1 MKKSYFLYFF
11 LTILTLTLLSP
22 SSLAQS
28 NLPPALQKIIEYNQ
42 QATASF
48 SVKISFLIA
57 FVAGI
62 IGILSPCILPFLP
75 AYFSYTFKEKKNIT
89 LMTLIFFAGFSLIFV
104 TLGLIAG
111 FVGEQTLVVLQ
122 KSWIVS
128 IAGLILLFLGILTLT
143 GKGFSSIFKFDHRFK
158 NDIPGVFLMG
168 MAFALGW
175 TACLGPILAGILGIG
190 AILGNPL
197 QSGILLFFYS
207 LGNLLPLF
215 IISFFYDRFHLSE
228 NKYIKGKVIEFSLFK
243 KKYEVHTTNLISGL
257 LFIFLG
263 LIMIIFGGTGKVN
276 NWDLFNTKQYFYS
289 LQNQLLRWHYAN
301 FVGIIIL
308 LLLLGII
315 LHTFIKSK
323 KLVRI

>member
-1 MKKSYFLYFF
+1 
-11 LTILTLTLLSP
+11 
-22 SSLAQS
+22 
-28 NLPPALQKIIEYNQ
+28 
-42 QATASF
+42 
-48 SVKISFLIA
+48 
-57 FVAGI
+57 
-62 IGILSPCILPFLP
+62 
-75 AYFSYTFKEKKNIT
+75 
-89 LMTLIFFAGFSLIFV
+89 V

-215 IISFFYDRFHLSE
+215 IFSFFYDRFHLSE